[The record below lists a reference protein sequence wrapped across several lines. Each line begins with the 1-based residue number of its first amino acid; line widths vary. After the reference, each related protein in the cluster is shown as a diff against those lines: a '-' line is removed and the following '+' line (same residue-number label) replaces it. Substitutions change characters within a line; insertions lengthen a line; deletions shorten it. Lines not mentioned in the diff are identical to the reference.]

1 MVSSIIDMTE
11 VYYDYQQNNEKELID
26 IKKWNEVIDKF
37 IHNKPVVKRKKKKKV
52 LTEEEIGN
60 LNFDLN
66 SPMDEEYSINNTEYE
81 ISEMKNYAYRVS
93 DEYGRNKN
101 NLFFKK
107 MNLKEENIEINDVMG
122 EEIQILLDKA
132 KVEGRDIRDED
143 DEEEFRRT
151 GKIRYYPTREEEL
164 LQPYRNEIYEYN
176 FFNWVNDVIL
186 KKST

>member
-66 SPMDEEYSINNTEYE
+66 SPIDEEYSKNYTEYE
-81 ISEMKNYAYRVS
+81 ISEMRDYVWGVFCGFLLYLLYKIIFTICYIYFMHRIIRK
-93 DEYGRNKN
+93 EYY
-101 NLFFKK
+101 
-107 MNLKEENIEINDVMG
+107 IHS
-122 EEIQILLDKA
+122 QILA
-132 KVEGRDIRDED
+132 
-143 DEEEFRRT
+143 
-151 GKIRYYPTREEEL
+151 
-164 LQPYRNEIYEYN
+164 N
-176 FFNWVNDVIL
+176 
-186 KKST
+186 